1 MILLALAQQGELLV
15 LDEPTDGL
23 DPVVRRDILAALLE
37 YVSQRGA
44 AVFISSHLV
53 HEIERICDWI
63 AVMDDGRLVTE
74 VPMEQLKN
82 GTKRL
87 RVAGAPAT
95 LGPTPFALFA
105 RGSITVKEGYG
116 ELRIPVLKDQPFFY
130 RLVPDLAQEMGSAYP
145 ELVENRSRIEAVL
158 LQEEQRFGETLE
170 NGMKILDSA
179 LGQLRSGDARM
190 LDGETAFVLYDTHG
204 FPVDLTADIARERGF
219 TVDMAG
225 FERAMERQREQA
237 RAEGRFRMSA
247 TLDYEGG
254 RTRFVGYERLRAEAR
269 VVALY
274 ADAVSVQTLRAGQAG
289 VVVLDTTP
297 FYAESGG
304 QVGDRGELA
313 GAGGTFRVD
322 DTQKIQAEVFGHQG
336 SLVTGQLRVGDA
348 VEARVDADSRT
359 RTMLNHSATHLM
371 HAALRKVLGN
381 HVQQK
386 GSRVDAERTR
396 FDFSHDR
403 PMEPD
408 QVRQVE
414 VIVNDAIRANAAVS
428 ARVMKYDD
436 ALRSGALAFFG
447 DKYGDEVRVIAMG
460 ADGDGYS
467 TELCGGTH
475 VQRTG
480 EIGLFKIVSESGIA
494 SGVRRIEAMTGA
506 GALDY
511 VQWLDA
517 QLSAVAA
524 VVRSP
529 PAEASERV
537 VQVLDQVRTLEKE
550 ISRLKSRVA
559 AGQGDDLASQAVD
572 VKGVKVLTATLDG
585 ADARALRETLDQLKN
600 KLKSAAI
607 VLASVEDGKVQ
618 IAAGV
623 TADAV
628 GRIKAGELVNFVASQ
643 VGGKG
648 GGRADM
654 AMAGGSDPAGLP
666 GALGRVQ
673 AWVAERL

>member
-1 MILLALAQQGELLV
+1 V
-15 LDEPTDGL
+15 LRRI
-23 DPVVRRDILAALLE
+23 VRRALRHG
-37 YVSQRGA
+37 Y
-44 AVFISSHLV
+44 
-53 HEIERICDWI
+53 
-63 AVMDDGRLVTE
+63 
-74 VPMEQLKN
+74 QL
-82 GTKRL
+82 GCR
-87 RVAGAPAT
+87 
-95 LGPTPFALFA
+95 
-105 RGSITVKEGYG
+105 
-116 ELRIPVLKDQPFFY
+116 QPFFH
-130 RLVPDLAQEMGSAYP
+130 RLVADLAQEMGSAYP

-179 LGQLRSGDARM
+179 LGQLRCGDARM

-247 TLDYEGG
+247 SLDYEGG

-274 ADAVSVQTLRAGQAG
+274 ADAVPVQTLRAVQAG
-289 VVVLDTTP
+289 VVVLDATP

-403 PMEPD
+403 SMQPD

-447 DKYGDEVRVIAMG
+447 DKYGEEVRVIAMG

-494 SGVRRIEAMTGA
+494 SGVRRIEAMAGA
-506 GALDY
+506 GALGY

-524 VVRSP
+524 AVRSP
-529 PAEASERV
+529 SAEASERV

-572 VKGVKVLTATLDG
+572 VKGVKVLAATLDG

-666 GALGRVQ
+666 RALGRVQ